1 VLASNGQLVE
11 RAFEIVGRLGGRLQN
26 PAEARQVLDL
36 KKRRT
41 NIILIREIMMSEKS
55 LGDANA
61 NLNYKNERRDLA
73 CAFRWTVRMGMHE
86 AIANHFSLKVSAGG
100 TSFLI
105 NPKKHFS
112 RIKASDLLLL
122 DTNSPPNLKDKDA
135 PDITAWGLHGS
146 IHRNCPHARCIIH
159 VHPIYSTVLASLADS
174 TLQPIDQNTA
184 LFFQRYVIDEGYG
197 GMAFEDEGERCASLL
212 KDPEKKVMI
221 MGNHGVLII
230 GDNVADTFNRLYYF
244 ERAAETYIKAL
255 WTGKKLRVLSDAI
268 AEKTAGQWDH
278 YTEFSQRYFEE
289 LKSILDEEEPSYSL

>member
-1 VLASNGQLVE
+1 
-11 RAFEIVGRLGGRLQN
+11 
-26 PAEARQVLDL
+26 
-36 KKRRT
+36 
-41 NIILIREIMMSEKS
+41 MMSEKS

-135 PDITAWGLHGS
+135 PDMTAWGLHSS
-146 IHRNCPHARCIIH
+146 IHSNCPHARCLIH
-159 VHPIYSTVLASLADS
+159 LHPMYSTVLASLADS